1 MPFKLSEQTVDT
13 LLNKLSSDDD
23 FRELFQKD
31 PREALNAAGHIDTAG
46 NTISDEELAGMQ
58 SQTLA
63 SKNDITASRNVL
75 RKQLLTEQACL
86 TPVHLNVQK
95 P

>member
-13 LLNKLSSDDD
+13 LLDKLSSDDD

-31 PREALNAAGHIDTAG
+31 PRQALAAAGHVDTAG
-46 NTISDEELAGMQ
+46 NTISDEEWASMQ
-58 SQTLA
+58 AQPLA
-63 SKNDITASRNVL
+63 SKDALNASKQHIRN
-75 RKQLLTEQACL
+75 QLLTEQACKSVVTVNL
-86 TPVHLNVQK
+86 QK